1 MKYRRY
7 GKFRARDYIS
17 AWLVIAF
24 LLVSIIVGLL
34 TDTAFYWLVIPFL
47 GTLMMLWSVVEPN
60 RECFSVSNRIITSF
74 KGKKTEKL
82 EIPSSPILV
91 FSRADI
97 CASSIKNICFG
108 NQSYWLRGRYA
119 VSILQHVS
127 AETALQCLHR
137 NHAKAYTNTSIEC
150 TFEVNQ
156 FVYSFVCDQVMLNEW
171 IYSEKCKLI
180 IPESLIDKIRVHTS
194 KIDVYVDKG
203 Y

>member
-47 GTLMMLWSVVEPN
+47 GTLMMLWSVFEPN

-82 EIPSSPILV
+82 EL
-91 FSRADI
+91 
-97 CASSIKNICFG
+97 
-108 NQSYWLRGRYA
+108 L
-119 VSILQHVS
+119 L
-127 AETALQCLHR
+127 
-137 NHAKAYTNTSIEC
+137 
-150 TFEVNQ
+150 
-156 FVYSFVCDQVMLNEW
+156 
-171 IYSEKCKLI
+171 
-180 IPESLIDKIRVHTS
+180 
-194 KIDVYVDKG
+194 
-203 Y
+203 